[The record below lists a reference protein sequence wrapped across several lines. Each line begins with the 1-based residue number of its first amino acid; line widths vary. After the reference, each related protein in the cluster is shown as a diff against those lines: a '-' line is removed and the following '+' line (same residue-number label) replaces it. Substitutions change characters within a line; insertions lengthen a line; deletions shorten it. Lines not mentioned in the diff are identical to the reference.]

1 MFYMGGMTFGYLEPP
16 KPVPQKL
23 ASNAGQETAQ
33 AGPARVDLASE
44 PRKSADATP
53 FLWVRQWMM

>member
-23 ASNAGQETAQ
+23 DDRPGRDTESADAV
-33 AGPARVDLASE
+33 RVDIAAE
-44 PRKSADATP
+44 RRKSADATP